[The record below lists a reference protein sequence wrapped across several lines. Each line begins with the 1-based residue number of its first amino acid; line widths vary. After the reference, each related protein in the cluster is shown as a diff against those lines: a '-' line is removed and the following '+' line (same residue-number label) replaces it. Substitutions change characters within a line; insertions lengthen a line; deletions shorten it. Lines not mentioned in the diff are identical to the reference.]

1 MDRKEKTPEDNLM
14 KAIEN
19 QDTIM
24 TAHIS
29 PDKEMWERAGFS
41 NYPRYEYIPLPKEVA
56 RMLKRKYK
64 DFVLMSYNWTD
75 EKGAKVAFLEY
86 ISYDGMNVHRGPGY
100 CCDRIDDPDMW
111 SQLARSLAMD
121 NIHLQTRSFKKEFE
135 KNKKYEKN
143 IL

>member
-1 MDRKEKTPEDNLM
+1 
-14 KAIEN
+14 
-19 QDTIM
+19 M

-29 PDKEMWERAGFS
+29 PDKEMWERAGFP
-41 NYPRYEYIPLPKEVA
+41 NYPRYEYVPLPKEVA

-100 CCDRIDDPDMW
+100 CCDRINDPDMW
-111 SQLARSLAMD
+111 SQVARSLAMD
-121 NIHLQTRSFKKEFE
+121 NIQLQTRSFKKEFE

>member
-14 KAIEN
+14 KVIEN

-29 PDKEMWERAGFS
+29 PDKEMWESVGFS
-41 NYPRYEYIPLPKEVA
+41 KNPRYEYVPLPKEVT

-64 DFVLMSYNWTD
+64 DFVLMSYYWTD

-111 SQLARSLAMD
+111 SQVARSLAMD

-135 KNKKYEKN
+135 KKQE
-143 IL
+143 I